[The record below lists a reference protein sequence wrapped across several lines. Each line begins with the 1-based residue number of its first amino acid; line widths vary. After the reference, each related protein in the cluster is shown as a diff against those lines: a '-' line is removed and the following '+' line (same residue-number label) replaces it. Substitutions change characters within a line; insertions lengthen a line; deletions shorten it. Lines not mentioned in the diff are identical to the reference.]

1 MVEQGLELGGAE
13 APTEGQ
19 GILVEAVAAALTD
32 AAALPRVLLVTG
44 AHVPALRQA
53 LLALAREFP
62 ERGLPAPILDLGILV
77 AAPEPFLV
85 AAAAGRRQPLVLVDA
100 TGGDLAANRWLRRA
114 WLPRLPAGAVT
125 VVALETV
132 EDAWWADPGW
142 RALARV
148 VAVGGPPSLRLAPTP
163 AHRAALIVAALAPRL
178 TEDLLAAVVDRVAGP
193 RLFEWLGGLPGIEQ
207 AAVGLVATRDTR
219 RQLQAEAAQAPET
232 ARLRVRL
239 MAFHRRRIRHAGPR
253 DRALWAE
260 GLLHLRLARHPVFAD
275 PARLA
280 TDHLQVR
287 PLRPVEGVGLLDLV
301 RETGGGRDRTTV
313 ARWWLERRPEAI
325 HLCRTPGGGPLLG
338 FMFLGDLDPTLAA
351 DDAQGPDDGLSAAH
365 WALRHQLRLGPRDR
379 ALLLRGILGAEPGPA
394 PTAVERA
401 LLAEVVSR
409 WVADP
414 RIRVVL
420 ASVRPGEAWTLAVAL
435 GAGSAP
441 LTEYTL
447 DGESRLVV
455 ALYRDP
461 RVETGRIELERHLPR
476 ERFRQSVDAT
486 LRQPTP
492 EVLGRSR
499 LLTCRHF
506 MPPVGEGDRMGALVE
521 RLLSGI
527 ADVEAAGTDPEAM
540 ATLRRLWRDPE
551 LPQRVLADT
560 LGISGRTFR
569 RRLAVATGLV
579 ADALWERYVEPG
591 EGDD

>member
-1 MVEQGLELGGAE
+1 MGGQS
-13 APTEGQ
+13 P
-19 GILVEAVAAALTD
+19 
-32 AAALPRVLLVTG
+32 
-44 AHVPALRQA
+44 
-53 LLALAREFP
+53 
-62 ERGLPAPILDLGILV
+62 
-77 AAPEPFLV
+77 
-85 AAAAGRRQPLVLVDA
+85 
-100 TGGDLAANRWLRRA
+100 
-114 WLPRLPAGAVT
+114 
-125 VVALETV
+125 
-132 EDAWWADPGW
+132 
-142 RALARV
+142 
-148 VAVGGPPSLRLAPTP
+148 
-163 AHRAALIVAALAPRL
+163 
-178 TEDLLAAVVDRVAGP
+178 
-193 RLFEWLGGLPGIEQ
+193 
-207 AAVGLVATRDTR
+207 
-219 RQLQAEAAQAPET
+219 
-232 ARLRVRL
+232 
-239 MAFHRRRIRHAGPR
+239 
-253 DRALWAE
+253 
-260 GLLHLRLARHPVFAD
+260 
-275 PARLA
+275 
-280 TDHLQVR
+280 
-287 PLRPVEGVGLLDLV
+287 
-301 RETGGGRDRTTV
+301 
-313 ARWWLERRPEAI
+313 
-325 HLCRTPGGGPLLG
+325 
-338 FMFLGDLDPTLAA
+338 
-351 DDAQGPDDGLSAAH
+351 
-365 WALRHQLRLGPRDR
+365 
-379 ALLLRGILGAEPGPA
+379 
-394 PTAVERA
+394 
-401 LLAEVVSR
+401 
-409 WVADP
+409 
-414 RIRVVL
+414 IRVVL